1 MSLPSSFPH
10 PDVGGR
16 RADPTGALLPFP
28 RRCLWWPGS
37 RARAPRHLLSQGG
50 CGDDSARGEHS
61 FLLSPL
67 AEPSAGRGHGGGSR
81 NHILA
86 IPGSRDGHSRRGLG
100 ITCGLTQRRP
110 AATSPRRLRPRN
122 GAPPPEARLP
132 EPVGGPGG
140 GACQTA
146 PPGVGR
152 ARGNAGC
159 TRTAFSG
166 MSGSH
171 VFAGRAHFSGVI
183 SGKMLPLITAT
194 EGKHGPGQHKCLL
207 GTRACGARVFQPLSR
222 APGLSAS
229 FTGDGGSAPEA
240 PSPSSSGWWPGLRPG
255 AWMGPRDCPPR
266 GQQRCPR
273 GQRGGRPPRQA
284 SGEGGGSPWPA
295 GSCGPASRLVRLPD
309 Q

>member
-61 FLLSPL
+61 FPLSPL

-100 ITCGLTQRRP
+100 VTCGLTQRRP

-122 GAPPPEARLP
+122 GALTPKLASRNPSADPAGVRAKLRLQ
-132 EPVGGPGG
+132 GW
-140 GACQTA
+140 
-146 PPGVGR
+146 GVL
-152 ARGNAGC
+152 
-159 TRTAFSG
+159 
-166 MSGSH
+166 
-171 VFAGRAHFSGVI
+171 V
-183 SGKMLPLITAT
+183 
-194 EGKHGPGQHKCLL
+194 
-207 GTRACGARVFQPLSR
+207 GTRGAHEQPSLGCRGHTCLQAGHTSQELFLGKCCLS
-222 APGLSAS
+222 
-229 FTGDGGSAPEA
+229 
-240 PSPSSSGWWPGLRPG
+240 
-255 AWMGPRDCPPR
+255 
-266 GQQRCPR
+266 
-273 GQRGGRPPRQA
+273 
-284 SGEGGGSPWPA
+284 
-295 GSCGPASRLVRLPD
+295 
-309 Q
+309 